1 MERRFLIFRTRF
13 ASFRSSSSG
22 VSHINSERNLLII
35 TVILSM
41 MIWTTREI
49 CTRGVVKDVRVI
61 IFYFSV
67 WYFCGKLFFFG
78 MRAAWSISKLLI
90 TIVFLPV
97 ILLGMVFGGLLY
109 LAFPIL
115 LIIGILSLFRTK

>member
-1 MERRFLIFRTRF
+1 
-13 ASFRSSSSG
+13 
-22 VSHINSERNLLII
+22 
-35 TVILSM
+35 

-49 CTRGVVKDVRVI
+49 CTRGVAKDVRVI

-67 WYFCGKLFFFG
+67 WHFKMFSFFFMILMFYIFGKLFFFG

>member
-1 MERRFLIFRTRF
+1 MLELLFLFF
-13 ASFRSSSSG
+13 CLAFW
-22 VSHINSERNLLII
+22 E
-35 TVILSM
+35 
-41 MIWTTREI
+41 
-49 CTRGVVKDVRVI
+49 I
-61 IFYFSV
+61 IFLRHAGSV
-67 WYFCGKLFFFG
+67 EHF
-78 MRAAWSISKLLI
+78 KLLI

>member
-1 MERRFLIFRTRF
+1 MT
-13 ASFRSSSSG
+13 
-22 VSHINSERNLLII
+22 
-35 TVILSM
+35 
-41 MIWTTREI
+41 WTTREI

-67 WYFCGKLFFFG
+67 WHFWKIIFLRHAGSVEYFQV
-78 MRAAWSISKLLI
+78 A
-90 TIVFLPV
+90 V